1 MLTRA
6 RWLPCGHAVTLLAE
20 LGQSR
25 EEMLPIRVGQAS
37 EMPESPPSSEASGEG
52 IYSFASRWRILSIQL
67 WAGAE
72 TCTHCRAHCTQISVD
87 PRVPSLVSAGVWLSS
102 LKYQQLLHSWCS
114 VERRV
119 QPLSF
124 HSCLVQ
130 SRLVGW
136 VVRKICSSAPSAIWE
151 PRQSPVDRELKAVPQ
166 RTKPTSRLERW
177 ESLCLRALKMQMS
190 ARVGSAG

>member
-37 EMPESPPSSEASGEG
+37 EMPESPPALRPLGRGFTASHHDGEF
-52 IYSFASRWRILSIQL
+52 SPFL

-72 TCTHCRAHCTQISVD
+72 MCTHCRAHCTQISVD

-102 LKYQQLLHSWCS
+102 LKYQQLLHSSCS

-151 PRQSPVDRELKAVPQ
+151 PRQSPVDRELKAVLQ
-166 RTKPTSRLERW
+166 RTKPTSPLERW